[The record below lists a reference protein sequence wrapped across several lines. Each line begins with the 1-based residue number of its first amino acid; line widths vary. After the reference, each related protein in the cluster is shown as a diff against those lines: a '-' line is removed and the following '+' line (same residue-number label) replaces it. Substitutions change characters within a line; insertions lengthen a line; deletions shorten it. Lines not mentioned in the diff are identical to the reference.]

1 MQVGIWTV
9 VIVISILLVWFVGNK
24 IARYGIVTFWLIWTL
39 GLSSLFVGYSLS
51 GQLLV
56 YQIIIILVVF
66 AVSWFIRKQK
76 DKSRSVIQQLQ
87 NDLSRLDNPN
97 LNSLAKKFKNNEI
110 KVLDTPKKHRQT
122 FLQTLDDAE
131 KQIIILSGW
140 IMDFSVNKEFR
151 LKLQDCLERG
161 VDIFIGYGYKSPSTV
176 VYKETVN
183 EATKH
188 LKSLQ
193 EWAAKK
199 KTKGIL
205 EIFHYPNH
213 SKILICDNNYAIN
226 GSFNWLSNGGGTE
239 NEERS
244 WIIYNKKFI
253 QNETKS
259 IMENLYDPSKPRSR
273 RQILKEFVPFSK
285 H

>member
-1 MQVGIWTV
+1 MMEVGIWT
-9 VIVISILLVWFVGNK
+9 IVITVSILLVWYVGNK
-24 IARYGIVTFWLIWTL
+24 IARYGIVTFWLIWTF

-51 GQLLV
+51 GKLFFQQL
-56 YQIIIILVVF
+56 IIILMVF
-66 AVSWFIRKQK
+66 AVSWWIRKNK
-76 DKSRSVIQQLQ
+76 DKSKNIINQLKE
-87 NDLSRLDNPN
+87 DLSRIDNPN
-97 LNSLAKKFKNNEI
+97 LNSLAETIKQSEI
-110 KVLDTPKKHRQT
+110 KVLDTPRQHRQK
-122 FLQTLDDAE
+122 FLQTLDNAE

-151 LKLQDCLERG
+151 LKLENCLQRG
-161 VDIFIGYGYKSPSTV
+161 VDVFIGYGYKSSSTI

-193 EWAAKK
+193 EWTANK

-213 SKILICDNNYAIN
+213 SKILICDTDYAIN

-244 WIIYNKKFI
+244 WIINNKKFV
-253 QNETKS
+253 QNEIKS
-259 IMENLYDPSKPRSR
+259 IMEK
-273 RQILKEFVPFSK
+273 
-285 H
+285 

>member
-1 MQVGIWTV
+1 M
-9 VIVISILLVWFVGNK
+9 
-24 IARYGIVTFWLIWTL
+24 
-39 GLSSLFVGYSLS
+39 
-51 GQLLV
+51 
-56 YQIIIILVVF
+56 
-66 AVSWFIRKQK
+66 
-76 DKSRSVIQQLQ
+76 
-87 NDLSRLDNPN
+87 
-97 LNSLAKKFKNNEI
+97 
-110 KVLDTPKKHRQT
+110 
-122 FLQTLDDAE
+122 
-131 KQIIILSGW
+131 
-140 IMDFSVNKEFR
+140 
-151 LKLQDCLERG
+151 
-161 VDIFIGYGYKSPSTV
+161 

-193 EWAAKK
+193 EWTAKK

-244 WIIYNKKFI
+244 WIINNKKFV
-253 QNETKS
+253 QNEIKS
-259 IMENLYDPSKPRSR
+259 IMESLYDPTKPRSR
-273 RQILKEFVPFSK
+273 RQLLKQFVPFSR